1 MRNVIIFA
9 GAVVVLSG
17 CSNLERQ
24 IEYDRNINKFGAET
38 TSHRDV
44 AEEVDLVSVIS
55 QGERN
60 CVVPSSLTDASRE
73 NAVAECG
80 KKVDKELA
88 DFDKRV
94 FGSVRVLSLSE
105 ARLARNSI
113 QERLLMAS
121 NHRCGRYKSLLQEK
135 YSNTNFATGVLATV
149 LGTAGAISASGNHS
163 RTLAGL
169 AGAAS
174 GYRAEYNQAFYGNL
188 LAHVVADGIDSRRRA
203 TYVQIIEKGQRL
215 AYEEYPLSQAIK
227 DAVTYHAQ
235 CNLITGLAEAGDAI
249 RTVNDPGLLAST
261 RAIAQVKLAGFIA
274 KAEEPAEVQTA
285 INNFTQATAG
295 KWFAGVTTQ
304 AASMGTSAT
313 ARDVHVS
320 RYEQTIAA
328 FLSAKT
334 SVSEAAAKV
343 TPALDATKWTAALSS
358 FDAAFAP
365 TGASTGTCTTEYTKR
380 KKTMEDALAAQ
391 SIATADTRPA
401 KLATARAADLEFEA
415 LVSRIESVVAP
426 KSSEIRAI
434 NAALKELSV
443 LTAKPAPAADDAK
456 AIAAAKSAIQ
466 AQLDKF
472 VFTAPSCN

>member
-1 MRNVIIFA
+1 MRDLIVWA
-9 GAVVVLSG
+9 GAAIAVSG

-24 IEYDRNINKFGAET
+24 REYDRNINKFGAET

-55 QGERN
+55 QGERS
-60 CVVPSSLTDASRE
+60 CAVLSAFSEVDRE
-73 NAVAECG
+73 KVVAECG
-80 KKVDKELA
+80 KAVDKELA
-88 DFDKRV
+88 DFDRRV
-94 FGSVRVLSLSE
+94 FGSARKLSLAE

-135 YSNTNFATGVLATV
+135 YSNTNFATGVLSTV

-274 KAEEPAEVQTA
+274 KAEQPAEVQTA
-285 INNFTQATAG
+285 ISNFTQATAG
-295 KWFAGVTTQ
+295 RWFAGVTTQ
-304 AASMGTSAT
+304 ATTMGTSAT
-313 ARDVHVS
+313 TRDVHVS

-334 SVSEAAAKV
+334 SVSAAAEKV
-343 TPALDATKWTAALSS
+343 TPAFNTTKWIAALSG
-358 FDAAFAP
+358 FDTAFA
-365 TGASTGTCTTEYTKR
+365 ATGTCAVEYTKR
-380 KKTMEDALAAQ
+380 KKAMEDALAAQ
-391 SIATADTRPA
+391 SIATPETRPA

-415 LVSRIESVVAP
+415 FVSRIEAAVAP
-426 KSSEIRAI
+426 KSSEIRTI
-434 NAALKELSV
+434 NTELTAHAALI
-443 LTAKPAPAADDAK
+443 AKPTPTVDDTK

-466 AQLDKF
+466 SQFDKF